1 MKPISYITIFFRR
14 YLLALLLPACVLR
27 AGEFKWATERLEGRD
42 YVPLRQ
48 VAQFYGFPAELHPAN
63 NQLTLDSDSAQMQV
77 TLNSREIEINGV
89 KHWLAFPVVATGDKI
104 LVARLDLA
112 KTLEPALRPD
122 FVPGLRPVKTVVLD
136 AGHGGTD
143 RGATS
148 NFGCE
153 KDFALDVCMRAR
165 KLLWARGYEV
175 KMTRTTDVL
184 IPLEERPK
192 VANAIPDSI
201 FVSVHFNASSENGQA
216 TGFEVFSITPR
227 GAPSTADDALTL
239 RDIRSEPGNV
249 IDVPSRVLATCVYHS
264 ILGNIPEGD
273 RGIKNAR
280 FAVIRLATVP
290 AILIEGGFLST
301 RSDSSLVGSAA
312 WRSKLAEAIV
322 EGVDGYKNLAER
334 KIRPRTVADYRR
346 IAPGSVMLRELTDAS
361 NASLPTQTQGSK
373 SD

>member
-1 MKPISYITIFFRR
+1 MQSGKTFPL
-14 YLLALLLPACVLR
+14 LLALACALH
-27 AGEFKWATERLEGRD
+27 AEEFKWKTERLDGRD
-42 YVPLRQ
+42 YVPLAQ
-48 VAQFYGFPAELHPAN
+48 LAQFYGFPAELYPVKN
-63 NQLTLDSDSAQMQV
+63 LLTLDSDSAQIQV
-77 TLNSREIEINGV
+77 TLNSREVEINGV
-89 KHWLAFPVVATGDKI
+89 KHWLAFPVYASGDKI

-112 KTLEPALRPD
+112 NTFEPALRPQL
-122 FVPGLRPVKTVVLD
+122 VPGLRPVKAVVLD

-143 RGATS
+143 RGAVS
-148 NFGCE
+148 RLGCE
-153 KDFALDVCMRAR
+153 KNFALDVCLRAR

-192 VANAIPDSI
+192 VANNIPDSI

-216 TGFEVFSITPR
+216 TGFEIFSITPR
-227 GAPSTADDALTL
+227 GAPSTSDDELTL
-239 RDIRSEPGNV
+239 RDVRNEPGNAV
-249 IDVPSRVLATCVYHS
+249 DVPSRLLAMSVYHS

-322 EGVDGYKNLAER
+322 EGIDGYKELAER
-334 KIRPRTVADYRR
+334 KIRPRLAADYRR
-346 IAPGSVMLRELTDAS
+346 IVPSSVMLRELSDAS
-361 NASLPTQTQGSK
+361 KTGEQARDRK
-373 SD
+373 SN

>member
-1 MKPISYITIFFRR
+1 MRLFSHFLILT
-14 YLLALLLPACVLR
+14 LLNCALHAE
-27 AGEFKWATERLEGRD
+27 EFKWETERLEGRD

-48 VAQFYGFPAELHPAN
+48 VAEFYGFPAELHPVK
-63 NQLTLDSDSAQMQV
+63 NQLALDSDSAQIHV

-89 KHWLAFPVVATGDKI
+89 KHWLAFPVYASGDKI

-112 KTLEPALRPD
+112 KTLDPALRPEL
-122 FVPGLRPVKTVVLD
+122 VPGLRPVKTVVLD

-143 RGATS
+143 RGAVS
-148 NFGCE
+148 NFGSE
-153 KDFALDVCMRAR
+153 KNFALDVCLRAR

-175 KMTRTTDVL
+175 KMTRATDVL
-184 IPLEERPK
+184 IPLEDRPK
-192 VANAIPDSI
+192 VANEMPDSI

-227 GAPSTADDALTL
+227 GAPSTANDELTL
-239 RDIRSEPGNV
+239 RDIRNEPGNV

-290 AILIEGGFLST
+290 AILIEGGFLSA

-346 IAPGSVMLRELTDAS
+346 IAPGNVSLRELTEVSPKTDTKDAS
-361 NASLPTQTQGSK
+361 ARN
-373 SD
+373 